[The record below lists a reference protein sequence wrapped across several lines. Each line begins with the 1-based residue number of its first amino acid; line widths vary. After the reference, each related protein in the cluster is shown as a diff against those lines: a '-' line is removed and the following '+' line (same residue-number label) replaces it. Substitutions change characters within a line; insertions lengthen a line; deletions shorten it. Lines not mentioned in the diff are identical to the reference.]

1 MAGGRIDL
9 ERTFT
14 PVNLAV
20 MTISDSRDASTDTSG
35 DLLAERIASAGHL
48 LKARSVVGF
57 DKAVIQAQVRAWIDD
72 AGIDVIV
79 SNGGTGLK
87 PREVAPEAF
96 RELFDRELE
105 GFIVLWHLVSY
116 ETVGV
121 STMQSRACAGI
132 TGETVIYVLPGSNG
146 ACRDGWDRLISLQI
160 DSRQRPCSI
169 LESLP
174 GSRSIAETAGL
185 RRYRAGVFE
194 ISELSRSKSHG
205 NRSHW

>member
-1 MAGGRIDL
+1 MAGGRIDP
-9 ERTFT
+9 ERAFT

-20 MTISDSRDASTDTSG
+20 MTISDSRDASSDSSG
-35 DLLAERIASAGHL
+35 DLLAERIAGAGHA

-57 DKAVIQAQVRAWIDD
+57 DKTAIQAQARAWIGD
-72 AGIDVIV
+72 AGIDIIV

-132 TGETVIYVLPGSNG
+132 AGDTVIYVLPGSNG
-146 ACRDGWDRLISLQI
+146 ACRDGWDKLISLQI

-174 GSRSIAETAGL
+174 RFQKH
-185 RRYRAGVFE
+185 R
-194 ISELSRSKSHG
+194 
-205 NRSHW
+205 

>member
-57 DKAVIQAQVRAWIDD
+57 DKAVIQAQARTWIDD
-72 AGIDVIV
+72 AGIDIIV

-174 GSRSIAETAGL
+174 RFQKH
-185 RRYRAGVFE
+185 R
-194 ISELSRSKSHG
+194 
-205 NRSHW
+205 